1 MFLFKVI
8 VAFVLF
14 CFVFVYYS
22 VGVGVLLRDLQ
33 NTPQPVDDPLPF
45 NHIYN
50 IYIYIY
56 TKDIKVDISTSHA
69 LFIVPPYVL
78 WYSFLIL
85 MEVTCLGVVT
95 THSESHDTL
104 RNIIYQAYFG

>member
-14 CFVFVYYS
+14 CFVYYS

-45 NHIYN
+45 NHI
-50 IYIYIY
+50 
-56 TKDIKVDISTSHA
+56 
-69 LFIVPPYVL
+69 
-78 WYSFLIL
+78 
-85 MEVTCLGVVT
+85 
-95 THSESHDTL
+95 
-104 RNIIYQAYFG
+104 

>member
-50 IYIYIY
+50 IYIYQGY
-56 TKDIKVDISTSHA
+56 
-69 LFIVPPYVL
+69 
-78 WYSFLIL
+78 
-85 MEVTCLGVVT
+85 
-95 THSESHDTL
+95 
-104 RNIIYQAYFG
+104 